1 MDSSSGI
8 KVAGRTPSRNLI
20 VALDAHI
27 RSVFCHSRET
37 PDRQGLTKGSKVSFL
52 YEFDEK
58 GGKALQV
65 QIEQAAEEDTR
76 EREVRLESP
85 PMHPS
90 PCRAQS

>member
-1 MDSSSGI
+1 M
-8 KVAGRTPSRNLI
+8 AGRTPSQNWTL
-20 VALDAHI
+20 ALDAHI
-27 RSVFCHSRET
+27 QSVFCHSRET

-76 EREVRLESP
+76 EREVRSKSP
-85 PMHPS
+85 
-90 PCRAQS
+90 